1 MLASFVNQFYR
12 NSRLLI
18 LTLVLIVVWGVSSYV
33 TLPRLEDPEL
43 VSRAAKVTTIFPGAS
58 AERVEALITEPLEKE
73 FTTIDELLTY
83 QSTSQEGSST
93 VVLELDESLSADDVD
108 LVWSRARDK
117 MTDVAVNFPPGALEP
132 EFDEFDIK
140 AYALIAAL
148 TWTQD
153 DTPNYGI
160 MRRLITSLEEQLKRL
175 SGTEATDLFG
185 VPDEEILVEV
195 ESAQLASLGLT
206 VQDVAQ
212 QLSQSDAKQT
222 AGQFRGSISDLS
234 VDLNGELDSLNRIR
248 QTPIE
253 FGSNDQFIYVGDL
266 ARVAKG
272 TVEPLSDMALVSD
285 RPAVIVGAFI
295 QSSTRIDR
303 WAKQSQNL
311 LKEFEALLPPGLQL
325 TVIFDQNTYVTDRLN
340 SLMLNL
346 VLGAVLVFGVTL
358 LMMGWRASIIV
369 GLSLPLSLLMVLG
382 CMRLMGVPLHQM
394 SVMGLVVALGILI
407 DTAIVM
413 VDDVNL
419 HLRKGH
425 PSAEAIALS
434 TQKLALPLFSSTITT
449 VLSFTPIAILPGS
462 TGEFVGTIGISVI
475 FAISCS
481 FFLSITVIPALA
493 AKLYERTE
501 QANVHSASRQGIWQ
515 QGLSLPRLAELYE
528 QTIDGITRRPWVGI
542 AIGLALP
549 LVGVSQIPNL
559 ELQFFPPSERDQ
571 LQIELELPASTSI
584 QRTQTVVRQV
594 RDRLIEH
601 PEVEDVQWFLGKNAP
616 RFYYNVIGGRE
627 NESNYAQALVQ
638 LNQLSSH
645 ELTRSLQADVDQVAP
660 QARTV
665 VRQLEQ
671 GPPFD
676 APIELRILGQD
687 VDELR
692 RLGEQVR
699 SRLAA
704 LDHVTHTRS
713 SLDEA
718 VPQIQL
724 TVDEEK
730 AQLLGLDKA
739 AIAQQLNTTLEGIEG
754 GSVLE
759 ATEELP
765 VRVRLS
771 NDDRGSLAQ
780 VESINLLAPSLP
792 GTSNLSNTAN
802 WIPLSSVADVSL
814 GVKQAQITRYEGQRA
829 NTIQGFVEA
838 GILPDTV
845 MGQFRQQLEALDLP
859 LGYRISW
866 GGEAAER
873 SSAIGGLLSTIG
885 VLVVIMIAVLVLS
898 LGSFQLAA
906 LIFGVAAT
914 AFGLGIFGIALF
926 GYPFGFN
933 PIIGTVGLLGVAIN
947 DSIVV
952 LAALNDD
959 PQARLGNKLAT
970 RQVVMHSTRHVLTTT
985 FTTMIGFVPLLL
997 AGGEFWPPLAVA
1009 IAGGVGGATLVALYL
1024 VPSAYLLT
1032 RPKQSSTTLAPVSPS
1047 DITVTPPKAPAVAVQ
1062 QTQVTQVKEP
1072 VSALPGTSAASLPK
1086 ALPQATTP
1094 LPQARAQTLSQEG
1107 QVPTRTYK
1115 IACID
1120 DSSTILQSIDLFLD
1134 DQCFQTILISDPVR
1148 ALAVILRHKPDIILL
1163 DILMPNLDGYQLCS
1177 LLRQHPLFKDTP
1189 IVMATSQKG
1198 LIDKTKAKMCGA
1210 SGYLVKPFNEADLM
1224 SKIFRYLE

>member
-1 MLASFVNQFYR
+1 MLSAFVNQFYR
-12 NSRLLI
+12 NGRLLI
-18 LTLVLIVVWGVSSYV
+18 LTLILIVVWGLSSYV

-43 VSRAAKVTTIFPGAS
+43 VSRAAKVTTILPGAS
-58 AERVEALITEPLEKE
+58 AERIEALITEPLEKE

-93 VVLELDESLSADDVD
+93 VVLELDESLSEDEVD

-117 MTDVAVNFPPGALEP
+117 MADVAINFPAGALEP

-160 MRRLITSLEEQLKRL
+160 MSRLISSLEEELKRL
-175 SGTEATDLFG
+175 PGTEATDLFG
-185 VPDEEILVEV
+185 IPDEEILVEV
-195 ESAQLASLGLT
+195 DSTQLASVGLT
-206 VQDVAQ
+206 VQEVAQ

-222 AGQFRGSISDLS
+222 AGQFRGAISDLS

-253 FGSNDQFIYVGDL
+253 FGNNDQFIYIGDL

-272 TVEPLSDMALVSD
+272 TIEPLSDMALVND
-285 RPAVIVGAFI
+285 HPAIAVGAFI

-303 WAKQSQNL
+303 WSRQAQDL
-311 LKEFEALLPPGLQL
+311 LQDFEAQLPSGVGL
-325 TVIFDQNTYVTDRLN
+325 TVVFEQNTYVTDRLN

-346 VLGAVLVFGVTL
+346 VLGAILVLGVTL
-358 LMMGWRASIIV
+358 LMMGWRASIII

-382 CMRLMGVPLHQM
+382 FMRLMGVPLHQM

-419 HLRKGH
+419 HLREGYPPPK
-425 PSAEAIALS
+425 AIALS

-462 TGEFVGTIGISVI
+462 TGEFVGTIGVSVI
-475 FAISCS
+475 LAISCS
-481 FFLSITVIPALA
+481 FFLSVTVIPALA
-493 AKLYERTE
+493 AKLHEGTTTDSSRPG
-501 QANVHSASRQGIWQ
+501 SRQGILQ
-515 QGLSLPRLAELYE
+515 NGLSTPQLARLYE
-528 QTIDGITRRPWVGI
+528 RTIDFITRRPWVGV
-542 AIGLALP
+542 ALALVLP
-549 LVGVSQIPNL
+549 IVGFSQIPFL

-594 RDRLIEH
+594 RDRLIQE
-601 PEVEDVQWFLGKNAP
+601 PEVNDVQWFLGENAP

-638 LNQLSSH
+638 LNQLSSNKLAH
-645 ELTRSLQADVDQVAP
+645 TLQIAVNQAVP
-660 QARTV
+660 EARTV

-687 VDELR
+687 VSELR

-704 LDHVTHTRS
+704 LDHITHTRS
-713 SLDEA
+713 SLDEG

-730 AQLLGLDKA
+730 AQLVGLDKQ
-739 AIAQQLNTTLEGIEG
+739 AIAQQLNTTLEGIQG

-771 NDDRGSLAQ
+771 NADRGNLSQL
-780 VESINLLAPSLP
+780 ESINLLAPSLP
-792 GTSNLSNTAN
+792 GRSGSALGGN
-802 WIPLSSVADVSL
+802 WIPLSSVAEVSL
-814 GVKQAQITRYEGQRA
+814 RVKQAQITRYEGQRA
-829 NTIQGFVEA
+829 NTVQGFVEA
-838 GILPDTV
+838 GVLPDTV
-845 MGQFRQQLEALDLP
+845 MGQFRKQLEEVELP
-859 LGYRISW
+859 PGYRISW

-873 SSAIGGLLSTIG
+873 SDAIGGLLSTIG
-885 VLVVIMIAVLVLS
+885 VLVIIMITILVLT

-906 LIFGVAAT
+906 LIFGVAA
-914 AFGLGIFGIALF
+914 ASFGLGIFGIALF

-952 LAALNDD
+952 VAALNDE
-959 PQARLGNKLAT
+959 PRARLGDKVAI
-970 RQVVMHSTRHVLTTT
+970 RQVVMDSTRHVLTTT

-1009 IAGGVGGATLVALYL
+1009 IAGGVSGATLLALYL
-1024 VPSAYLLT
+1024 VPSFYILT
-1032 RPKQSSTTLAPVSPS
+1032 HPKQISSNLSTVVQENVPRPPSPTPVF
-1047 DITVTPPKAPAVAVQ
+1047 
-1062 QTQVTQVKEP
+1062 VTQVPESP
-1072 VSALPGTSAASLPK
+1072 ETNGNVATLPEVAPSIR
-1086 ALPQATTP
+1086 P
-1094 LPQARAQTLSQEG
+1094 LTVTQ
-1107 QVPTRTYK
+1107 PTKIYK

-1120 DSSTILQSIDLFLD
+1120 DSSTFLHSIELFLD
-1134 DQCFQTILISDPVR
+1134 DQYFQTIPISDPVR
-1148 ALAVILRHKPDIILL
+1148 ALAILLRQKPDIILL

-1177 LLRQHPLFKDTP
+1177 LLRQHPLFKDIP
-1189 IVMATSQKG
+1189 IIMSTSQKG